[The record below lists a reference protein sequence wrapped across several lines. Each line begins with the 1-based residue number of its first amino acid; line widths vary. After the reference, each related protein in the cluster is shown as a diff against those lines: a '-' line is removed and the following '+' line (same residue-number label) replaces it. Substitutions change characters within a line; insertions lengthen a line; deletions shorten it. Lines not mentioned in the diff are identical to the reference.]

1 MLLKKLHK
9 LYDIICCIIV
19 LLFSALLI
27 LTMLHSDC
35 HRLCDGGS
43 GRYRFSD
50 LGEKVLQRCRPK
62 QQKEYKGWRLMPE
75 AENEGFI

>member
-35 HRLCDGGS
+35 TGCAMAEAADTDS
-43 GRYRFSD
+43 AIWEKRF
-50 LGEKVLQRCRPK
+50 LQRCRPK
-62 QQKEYKGWRLMPE
+62 QQKEYKG
-75 AENEGFI
+75 